1 MKVDVAALE
10 QYVGYRDMKYIAPAK
25 AGERAD
31 EMETFKKDGQT
42 ARASFSDLAKQV
54 ASELADFKMERVS
67 GWMNQAQIGR
77 PLFFCYYNHEASSR
91 VDPTFAIRLLMI
103 EGRLGISVEVSF
115 IERGVVPETI
125 VRQNRVLD
133 VPVSDGVYYFVQRD
147 GESRRVEGTEENRQG
162 LLKQRT
168 AGLFRKVLVKFDIPD
183 LGQFETDEDLVAEI
197 MSGFR
202 ALHPYYGATQG
213 NTDF

>member
-42 ARASFSDLAKQV
+42 ARASFSDLAKQID
-54 ASELADFKMERVS
+54 SELAHFKMERVS

-115 IERGVVPETI
+115 IERGVVPET
-125 VRQNRVLD
+125 VARQNCVLD
-133 VPVSDGVYYFVQRD
+133 VPVSDGMYYFVQKD
-147 GESRRVEGTEENRQG
+147 GDNQRVEGTEENRIR
-162 LLKQRT
+162 LLEQR
-168 AGLFRKVLVKFDIPD
+168 ASGSFRKVLVKIDIPD
-183 LGQFETDEDLVAEI
+183 LGRFDSDKELVSEI
-197 MSGFR
+197 MTGFR
-202 ALHPYYGATQG
+202 VLNPYYEATR
-213 NTDF
+213 NN